1 MFLETE
7 LTERG
12 KQIRRDTIKLALEN
26 SGYHW
31 GGCFSE
37 VEILIELFDNTLTRD
52 DVFILSKGH
61 ACWPLYVLLR
71 EKGMNPKLQGHPS
84 YDPENGI
91 HATTGS
97 LGHGLPIAI
106 GIALAKQIKGES
118 GQVFVL
124 LGDGEIQEGTFWESL
139 LIISRFNV
147 NNLTVIVDMN
157 GIQGSGITV
166 LPFAEQGLCRVFPE
180 FFISYINGHDL
191 SDLKPVFCFD
201 CYPKLAKLVFAYT
214 IKGKGVSFME
224 NNPAW
229 HAQGLFGKNLEKAM
243 EELS

>member
-1 MFLETE
+1 MFPENE

-26 SGYHW
+26 GGYHW

-37 VEILIELFDNTLTRD
+37 VEILIELFDNILTRD

-71 EKGMNPKLQGHPS
+71 EGNLNPKLQGHPS

-106 GIALAKQIKGES
+106 GIALAKQIKGEP

-139 LIISRFNV
+139 LIINKLKLQ
-147 NNLTVIVDMN
+147 NLTVIIDMN
-157 GIQGSGITV
+157 GIQGSDKNV
-166 LPFAEQGLCRVFPE
+166 FDFFESGLFTTFGNI
-180 FFISYINGHDL
+180 FFLRTNGHDQINL
-191 SDLKPVFCFD
+191 RRMLKLQTF
-201 CYPKLAKLVFAYT
+201 PKVIFAYT
-214 IKGKGVSFME
+214 TKGKGVSFME
-224 NNPAW
+224 NEPAW
-229 HAQGLFGKNLEKAM
+229 HAQGLFEKNLKKAL

>member
-1 MFLETE
+1 M

-12 KQIRRDTIKLALEN
+12 KQIRRDTIKLAIEN
-26 SGYHW
+26 GGYHW

-37 VEILIELFDNTLTRD
+37 VEILIELFDNTLTDD

-71 EKGMNPKLQGHPS
+71 EKGLTPKLQGHPS
-84 YDPENGI
+84 YDPANGI

-106 GIALAKQIKGES
+106 GVALAKRLKNDPGK
-118 GQVFVL
+118 VFVL

-139 LIISRFNV
+139 LIINELKLQ
-147 NNLTVIVDMN
+147 NLTVIIDMN
-157 GIQGSGITV
+157 VIQGSGKNV
-166 LPFAEQGLCRVFPE
+166 FLFFESGLFRTFRE
-180 FFISYINGHDL
+180 TFFIRVNGHCQINFRKML
-191 SDLKPVFCFD
+191 DLKTF
-201 CYPKLAKLVFAYT
+201 PKVILAYT
-214 IKGKGVSFME
+214 VKGKGISFME
-224 NNPAW
+224 NDPAW
-229 HAQGLFGKNLEKAM
+229 HAQGLFGENLEKAM